1 MTPEAQKLRD
11 QMERAKADYM
21 VLKRQRQKYQQEA
34 DRLFDLQKAADE
46 ESAKRQD
53 ALDEYGL
60 SPAIKKARK
69 EALKRANAKFRAA
82 YKEFARAIHRR
93 DKADEQMHW
102 AADDL
107 LEARMRLEDLGYKVN
122 PMAAKKATKKPS
134 AKQLAARRKFA
145 AAAKARGKAAKKR
158 NGTVIKAKRIEH
170 LDVSKIHSLGAVPNP
185 ARAAR
190 AKARKNPA
198 LEILR
203 EAKPAKRGNQQGW
216 LLGKEFIA
224 KGKGT
229 KKLPGGALFDTNAGF
244 VYRRVENP
252 KRKKNIAGFMQ
263 DGVFHPIRSG
273 IEQRT
278 TKSGTRR
285 VKSKK
290 AYKPSKVGEKFTYSP
305 KKSAKRA
312 SQTKRMKAATA
323 QRKAT
328 TTRLATRSLQRSYP
342 LKGKRNPND
351 AAKRSPQKQS
361 AARKR
366 NIQFMTGDGYPM
378 RASWD
383 YDPVRAGEGRTGRAD
398 YFSRPHVIGGKK
410 ISGAKLKQLV
420 EKKQREAV
428 ARAEERLKKARASR
442 DDERIEK
449 AKDHL
454 ARTRAKVRAAKTTS
468 GAIKSDKETEK
479 KRTQRRQLAAE
490 KAQRKATTTRLASR
504 SLQRSVPLKRKRR
517 NPNDAAKAG
526 YESFQ
531 GKTSTKSTALNF
543 PNGTPAN
550 VYKLGSLHSITLADG
565 RMIKPAGKAVWLC
578 ADTKGKL
585 HLGTTGER
593 LTNAPKG
600 SLGRVKEVEYITSK
614 PHLGD
619 SKPARYFHQL
629 GEETGEKPTLYS
641 DGNGGLVFKGGA
653 YSITSRGIL
662 N

>member
-1 MTPEAQKLRD
+1 MTPEAQ
-11 QMERAKADYM
+11 
-21 VLKRQRQKYQQEA
+21 
-34 DRLFDLQKAADE
+34 
-46 ESAKRQD
+46 
-53 ALDEYGL
+53 
-60 SPAIKKARK
+60 
-69 EALKRANAKFRAA
+69 N
-82 YKEFARAIHRR
+82 
-93 DKADEQMHW
+93 
-102 AADDL
+102 
-107 LEARMRLEDLGYKVN
+107 RLEDLGYKVN
-122 PMAAKKATKKPS
+122 PMAAKKAKKKPS

-145 AAAKARGKAAKKR
+145 AAAKARSKAAKKRNGKTIVKAKRVTIVQMPKKVNPVSPSAILRQVPAEKREAVKAAIEQAKTGRLAGLKAADGILEGIGYAHNSKISRLVLAIGNQASLKQSRTVNPRRR

-170 LDVSKIHSLGAVPNP
+170 LDVSKIHSLGAMPNP
-185 ARAAR
+185 AKGAR

-252 KRKKNIAGFMQ
+252 K
-263 DGVFHPIRSG
+263 
-273 IEQRT
+273 
-278 TKSGTRR
+278 
-285 VKSKK
+285 KK
-290 AYKPSKVGEKFTYSP
+290 AT
-305 KKSAKRA
+305 
-312 SQTKRMKAATA
+312 
-323 QRKAT
+323 
-328 TTRLATRSLQRSYP
+328 
-342 LKGKRNPND
+342 
-351 AAKRSPQKQS
+351 
-361 AARKR
+361 ARKR

-410 ISGAKLKQLV
+410 ISGAKLRQLV

-428 ARAEERLKKARASR
+428 ARAEGRLKKARASR

-490 KAQRKATTTRLASR
+490 KAQRKATTTRLAAR
-504 SLQRSVPLKRKRR
+504 SLQRSYPLKGKR

-531 GKTSTKSTALNF
+531 GKTSTKSTSLNF

-565 RMIKPAGKAVWLC
+565 RTIKPAGKAVWLC

-600 SLGRVKEVEYITSK
+600 SLGKVKEVEYITSK

-619 SKPARYFHQL
+619 NKPARYFHQL

-653 YSITSRGIL
+653 YSITSRGIV

>member
-82 YKEFARAIHRR
+82 YKEFSRAIHRR
-93 DKADEQMHW
+93 DKADEQMRW

-122 PMAAKKATKKPS
+122 PMAAKKAKKKPS

-145 AAAKARGKAAKKR
+145 AAAKARAKAAKKTTRKSLTDKKRRQFIKDLKAGKYRKPAKKAAKKR

-185 ARAAR
+185 AKTAR

-224 KGKGT
+224 RGKGT

-351 AAKRSPQKQS
+351 AAK
-361 AARKR
+361 
-366 NIQFMTGDGYPM
+366 
-378 RASWD
+378 
-383 YDPVRAGEGRTGRAD
+383 
-398 YFSRPHVIGGKK
+398 
-410 ISGAKLKQLV
+410 
-420 EKKQREAV
+420 
-428 ARAEERLKKARASR
+428 
-442 DDERIEK
+442 
-449 AKDHL
+449 
-454 ARTRAKVRAAKTTS
+454 
-468 GAIKSDKETEK
+468 
-479 KRTQRRQLAAE
+479 
-490 KAQRKATTTRLASR
+490 
-504 SLQRSVPLKRKRR
+504 
-517 NPNDAAKAG
+517 AG

-531 GKTSTKSTALNF
+531 GKASTKSTALNF

-565 RMIKPAGKAVWLC
+565 RTIKPSGKAVWLC

-600 SLGRVKEVEYITSK
+600 SLGKVKEVEYITSK

-653 YSITSRGIL
+653 YSITSRGIV

>member
-1 MTPEAQKLRD
+1 
-11 QMERAKADYM
+11 
-21 VLKRQRQKYQQEA
+21 
-34 DRLFDLQKAADE
+34 
-46 ESAKRQD
+46 
-53 ALDEYGL
+53 
-60 SPAIKKARK
+60 
-69 EALKRANAKFRAA
+69 
-82 YKEFARAIHRR
+82 
-93 DKADEQMHW
+93 
-102 AADDL
+102 
-107 LEARMRLEDLGYKVN
+107 
-122 PMAAKKATKKPS
+122 MAAKKAKKKPS
-134 AKQLAARRKFA
+134 AKQLAARRRFA
-145 AAAKARGKAAKKR
+145 AAAKARSKAAKKRNGKTIVKAKRVTIVQMPKKMNPVSPSAILRQVPAEKREAVKAAIEQAKTGRLAGLKAADGILESVGYAHNSKISRLVWAIGNQASLKQSRTVNPRKR

-185 ARAAR
+185 AKTAR

-252 KRKKNIAGFMQ
+252 KKKATKRRNAAEYSPET
-263 DGVFHPIRSG
+263 PIEVTRHYRSG
-273 IEQRT
+273 GPGYE
-278 TKSGTRR
+278 TRR
-285 VKSKK
+285 QRVIRLGQRDLFAPEASIDELMGYLRKSNPSVIAAVKRKMGAKAFAKASPSVLKREMKAVIRTEIAKRKTVKK
-290 AYKPSKVGEKFTYSP
+290 A
-305 KKSAKRA
+305 
-312 SQTKRMKAATA
+312 
-323 QRKAT
+323 
-328 TTRLATRSLQRSYP
+328 
-342 LKGKRNPND
+342 LKG
-351 AAKRSPQKQS
+351 
-361 AARKR
+361 
-366 NIQFMTGDGYPM
+366 
-378 RASWD
+378 
-383 YDPVRAGEGRTGRAD
+383 
-398 YFSRPHVIGGKK
+398 
-410 ISGAKLKQLV
+410 
-420 EKKQREAV
+420 
-428 ARAEERLKKARASR
+428 
-442 DDERIEK
+442 
-449 AKDHL
+449 
-454 ARTRAKVRAAKTTS
+454 
-468 GAIKSDKETEK
+468 
-479 KRTQRRQLAAE
+479 
-490 KAQRKATTTRLASR
+490 
-504 SLQRSVPLKRKRR
+504 KRR

-565 RMIKPAGKAVWLC
+565 RTIKPAGKAVWLC

-600 SLGRVKEVEYITSK
+600 SLGKVKEVEYITSK

-653 YSITSRGIL
+653 YSVTSRGIV

>member
-93 DKADEQMHW
+93 DKADEQMRW

-122 PMAAKKATKKPS
+122 PMAAKKAKKKPS

-145 AAAKARGKAAKKR
+145 AAAKARSKATKKR

-185 ARAAR
+185 AKTAR

-273 IEQRT
+273 VEQRT
-278 TKSGTRR
+278 TKSGTQR

-290 AYKPSKVGEKFTYSP
+290 DYKPSKVGEKFTYSP

-328 TTRLATRSLQRSYP
+328 TTRLAARRSASRPPS
-342 LKGKRNPND
+342 
-351 AAKRSPQKQS
+351 RSPPS
-361 AARKR
+361 
-366 NIQFMTGDGYPM
+366 DC
-378 RASWD
+378 ASVASTKPSNW
-383 YDPVRAGEGRTGRAD
+383 PVTW
-398 YFSRPHVIGGKK
+398 P
-410 ISGAKLKQLV
+410 LT
-420 EKKQREAV
+420 
-428 ARAEERLKKARASR
+428 RLKRR
-442 DDERIEK
+442 YCN
-449 AKDHL
+449 
-454 ARTRAKVRAAKTTS
+454 VKT
-468 GAIKSDKETEK
+468 
-479 KRTQRRQLAAE
+479 
-490 KAQRKATTTRLASR
+490 
-504 SLQRSVPLKRKRR
+504 
-517 NPNDAAKAG
+517 
-526 YESFQ
+526 
-531 GKTSTKSTALNF
+531 
-543 PNGTPAN
+543 
-550 VYKLGSLHSITLADG
+550 
-565 RMIKPAGKAVWLC
+565 
-578 ADTKGKL
+578 
-585 HLGTTGER
+585 
-593 LTNAPKG
+593 
-600 SLGRVKEVEYITSK
+600 
-614 PHLGD
+614 
-619 SKPARYFHQL
+619 
-629 GEETGEKPTLYS
+629 
-641 DGNGGLVFKGGA
+641 
-653 YSITSRGIL
+653 
-662 N
+662 

>member
-46 ESAKRQD
+46 ESARRQD

-93 DKADEQMHW
+93 DKADEQMQW

-122 PMAAKKATKKPS
+122 PMAAKKAKKKPS

-145 AAAKARGKAAKKR
+145 AAAKARAKAAKKR
-158 NGTVIKAKRIEH
+158 NGKTIVKAKRVTI
-170 LDVSKIHSLGAVPNP
+170 VQMP
-185 ARAAR
+185 
-190 AKARKNPA
+190 
-198 LEILR
+198 
-203 EAKPAKRGNQQGW
+203 
-216 LLGKEFIA
+216 
-224 KGKGT
+224 
-229 KKLPGGALFDTNAGF
+229 
-244 VYRRVENP
+244 
-252 KRKKNIAGFMQ
+252 
-263 DGVFHPIRSG
+263 
-273 IEQRT
+273 
-278 TKSGTRR
+278 
-285 VKSKK
+285 KK
-290 AYKPSKVGEKFTYSP
+290 ANPRKRNVTSASDLVHVGE
-305 KKSAKRA
+305 A
-312 SQTKRMKAATA
+312 KAATRDGVKGWMVA
-323 QRKAT
+323 RKFFPRSATPKTARLTSGAMLDLKYGDVWKLKRKGNPKKKAT
-328 TTRLATRSLQRSYP
+328 
-342 LKGKRNPND
+342 
-351 AAKRSPQKQS
+351 
-361 AARKR
+361 ARKR

-410 ISGAKLKQLV
+410 ISGAKLRQLV

-517 NPNDAAKAG
+517 NPNDAAKAS

-531 GKTSTKSTALNF
+531 GKTSTKSTSLNF

-565 RMIKPAGKAVWLC
+565 RTIKPAGKAVWLC

-600 SLGRVKEVEYITSK
+600 SLGKVKEVEYITSK

-653 YSITSRGIL
+653 YSITSRGIV

>member
-1 MTPEAQKLRD
+1 MKKTRKKTR
-11 QMERAKADYM
+11 KA
-21 VLKRQRQKYQQEA
+21 
-34 DRLFDLQKAADE
+34 
-46 ESAKRQD
+46 
-53 ALDEYGL
+53 
-60 SPAIKKARK
+60 
-69 EALKRANAKFRAA
+69 
-82 YKEFARAIHRR
+82 
-93 DKADEQMHW
+93 
-102 AADDL
+102 
-107 LEARMRLEDLGYKVN
+107 
-122 PMAAKKATKKPS
+122 PS

-145 AAAKARGKAAKKR
+145 AAAKARSKAAKKR

-185 ARAAR
+185 AKTAR

-224 KGKGT
+224 RGKGT

-252 KRKKNIAGFMQ
+252 KKKATKRRNAAEYSPET
-263 DGVFHPIRSG
+263 PIEVTRHYRSG
-273 IEQRT
+273 GPGYE
-278 TKSGTRR
+278 TRR
-285 VKSKK
+285 QRVIRLGQRDLFAPEASIDELMGYLRKSNPSVIAAVKRKMGAKAFAKASPSVLKREMKAVIRTEIAKRKTVKK
-290 AYKPSKVGEKFTYSP
+290 A
-305 KKSAKRA
+305 
-312 SQTKRMKAATA
+312 
-323 QRKAT
+323 
-328 TTRLATRSLQRSYP
+328 
-342 LKGKRNPND
+342 LKG
-351 AAKRSPQKQS
+351 
-361 AARKR
+361 
-366 NIQFMTGDGYPM
+366 
-378 RASWD
+378 
-383 YDPVRAGEGRTGRAD
+383 
-398 YFSRPHVIGGKK
+398 
-410 ISGAKLKQLV
+410 
-420 EKKQREAV
+420 
-428 ARAEERLKKARASR
+428 
-442 DDERIEK
+442 
-449 AKDHL
+449 
-454 ARTRAKVRAAKTTS
+454 
-468 GAIKSDKETEK
+468 
-479 KRTQRRQLAAE
+479 
-490 KAQRKATTTRLASR
+490 
-504 SLQRSVPLKRKRR
+504 KRR

-565 RMIKPAGKAVWLC
+565 RTIKPAGKAVWLC

-600 SLGRVKEVEYITSK
+600 SLGKVKEVEYITSK

-653 YSITSRGIL
+653 YSITSRGIV